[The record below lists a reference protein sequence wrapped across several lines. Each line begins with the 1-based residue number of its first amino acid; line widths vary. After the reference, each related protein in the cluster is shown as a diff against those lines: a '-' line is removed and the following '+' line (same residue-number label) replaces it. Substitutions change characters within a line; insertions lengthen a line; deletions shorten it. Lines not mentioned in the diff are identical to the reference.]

1 MPEYRKIVAPLQGR
15 HDQHAVSRDGQTIS
29 PLELP
34 EFARDV
40 INNDLNLRMG
50 IGQIEQLARH
60 CPPDDVVQLHPPGSQ
75 DLVVLMN
82 RQQNLNG
89 HLERLYWGVAPV
101 VLDGVVEQVRTALT
115 VMIAEIYANRPDGSD
130 IPPAEVATNAI
141 NFAVTGKRNKISF
154 AAPQGG
160 STVTTASQEQDE
172 AGVRHWLKLVS
183 RASRAGRHRRVGLRP
198 DAGAGLAVLTTRQ
211 LPKYDQTRCAAH
223 RLGNQGRFYPFF
235 RRSCASTSAHRNRC

>member
-1 MPEYRKIVAPLQGR
+1 
-15 HDQHAVSRDGQTIS
+15 
-29 PLELP
+29 
-34 EFARDV
+34 
-40 INNDLNLRMG
+40 MG

-172 AGVRHWLKLVS
+172 AGVRHWLKL
-183 RASRAGRHRRVGLRP
+183 
-198 DAGAGLAVLTTRQ
+198 AGAVLLGLVAIAGLVFALMQ
-211 LPKYDQTRCAAH
+211 V
-223 RLGNQGRFYPFF
+223 QGWQF
-235 RRSCASTSAHRNRC
+235 